1 MDLDEEEYEVIA
13 RAVYAAQEAY
23 KKTIKSYGYEVCYF
37 KMDIKI
43 RHFSLDD
50 MLISTITYEDNE

>member
-1 MDLDEEEYEVIA
+1 MNLDYEEYQAIGT
-13 RAVYAAQEAY
+13 AVYAAQEAY

-50 MLISTITYEDNE
+50 ILISTITYEDNE